1 MPDCLPDCL
10 PVCLPDCLSGTRS
23 ALKPPP
29 SGSLIAFLNRY
40 SETLS
45 ACTDLHCAAW
55 QKAKRRLTLAQQ
67 REQAPLP
74 LGHHELALEFVRVPR
89 VKLLLRNVLLVVY
102 SCLFV
107 LVLLTRVETHAAVSA
122 AAAAAP
128 SSSSSTQRKSALSSS
143 GAAISS
149 SAAIA
154 SAAAAVPWGW
164 LPIWVLEPLFLW
176 WTFNLV
182 VDHASQHA
190 RRPRRALSLNG
201 PGTILEVSTLLLI
214 LFALGLAWHADQ
226 RRRLEAE
233 AAAHGDRSPPPP
245 PSPSPPPPS
254 PSRPAGGW
262 AGVPWGRHLSSVDVA
277 DGTQD
282 ETVWG
287 AAEVSLLILGM
298 CAIPMA
304 IRLLNLL
311 TQHRILGVLMIIL
324 SKMISDVALFLVI
337 FSVSSEDGH

>member
-1 MPDCLPDCL
+1 M
-10 PVCLPDCLSGTRS
+10 
-23 ALKPPP
+23 KPAP
-29 SGSLIAFLNRY
+29 SGILIASLIRY
-40 SETLS
+40 TETLS
-45 ACTDLHCAAW
+45 TCTDLHCAAW

-89 VKLLLRNVLLVVY
+89 VKLLLRSVLLVVY

-107 LVLLTRVETHAAVSA
+107 LVLLTRVETHAA

-128 SSSSSTQRKSALSSS
+128 FSSSLTQRKSALSSS

-154 SAAAAVPWGW
+154 SAAAAGPWGR
-164 LPIWVLEPLFLW
+164 LPFWVLEPLFMW

-214 LFALGLAWHADQ
+214 LLALGLAWNADQ
-226 RRRLEAE
+226 RQRLEAE
-233 AAAHGDRSPPPP
+233 AAVHGDRSPPPP

-262 AGVPWGRHLSSVDVA
+262 AGVHWGRHLSSVDVA